1 MTGSVNIVGP
11 SRNRPVI
18 DINMTCQHHVANL
31 PDPLSAHVLIGCD
44 TVALCYGIGK
54 VAAIKTLKSQQ
65 YPLDKLGEATRHLD
79 ETYNQTSAIMLAC
92 YSQSTCHSCAGCH
105 VET

>member
-65 YPLDKLGEATRHLD
+65 YLLDKLGDAMRHHDEA
-79 ETYNQTSAIMLAC
+79 YNQASVFMLAC
-92 YSQSTCHSCAGCH
+92 YNQSACQSN
-105 VET
+105 V